1 MGVDQSEAPLLN
13 ALADHHRRNR
23 YGFSPPGH
31 RQGRGIDQGRGVDRA
46 VLDVLGVEPFR
57 DDVLAS
63 GGLDDRSS
71 SNGYLA
77 RAEQLMADAVGA
89 EHAFF
94 STCGSSLS
102 VKAAMLAV
110 AGNSRELLVSR
121 DAHKSVVAGLIFAG
135 VEPRWIPPRY
145 DAELHLAHPPSP
157 EQVER
162 AWASH
167 PGAAGALV
175 VSPTPYG
182 TCADLAGIAEVCHR
196 RNKPLIVDE
205 AWGAHLPFHDELPT
219 WAMDAGADVCVVSVH
234 KMGMGF
240 EQGSVFHVRGD
251 LVDPAHISACADLL
265 MTTSPNV
272 LVYSAIDGWRRQMVR
287 DGHRLLADALG
298 LAREV
303 RERIEQLPGLHVLRD
318 ELLSEQASHDFDE
331 LHVLI
336 DVSGLGISGYQAAD
350 WTRQHRAVDFGLSD
364 HRRIEATVSTADTD
378 DSATLMLDVL
388 ADLVAAAPQFPDPP
402 EVLLPGLD
410 DLEIEPV
417 LLPRDAFFGPA
428 ESVPADDAVGRV
440 AAEQVTPYP
449 PGIPA
454 LVPGERITRAV
465 VDYLRSGARAG
476 MVLPD
481 ATDPSLDTIR
491 VTALP

>member
-1 MGVDQSEAPLLN
+1 VNQDDAPLLDG
-13 ALADHHRRNR
+13 LADYHQRRR
-23 YGFSPPGH
+23 YGFAPPGH
-31 RQGRGIDQGRGVDRA
+31 RQGRGVDPA
-46 VLDVLGVEPFR
+46 VLDVLGTEPFR

-71 SNGYLA
+71 SNSYLA

-110 AGNSRELLVSR
+110 AGGSGELLVSR

-135 VEPRWIPPRY
+135 VQPRWITPRY
-145 DAELHLAHPPSP
+145 DADLHLAHPPSP
-157 EQVER
+157 EQVDETF
-162 AWASH
+162 AAH
-167 PGAAGALV
+167 PDAAGAV
-175 VSPTPYG
+175 IVSPTPYG

-196 RNKPLIVDE
+196 RGKALIVDE
-205 AWGAHLPFHDELPT
+205 AWGAHLPFHDDLPT

-240 EQGSVFHVRGD
+240 EQGSIFHLQGD
-251 LVDPAHISACADLL
+251 LIDPAKLSACADLL

-272 LVYSAIDGWRRQMVR
+272 LIYSAMDGWRRQMVR
-287 DGHRLLADALG
+287 DGHRLLSDTLALTRD
-298 LAREV
+298 LREQ
-303 RERIEQLPGLHVLRD
+303 IAKLPGLRVLED
-318 ELLSEQASHDFDE
+318 ELVSAQASHDLDV
-331 LHVLI
+331 LHILI
-336 DVSGLGISGYQAAD
+336 DVAGLDISGYQAAD
-350 WTRQHRAVDFGLSD
+350 WARQHRAVDFGLSD
-364 HRRIEATVSTADTD
+364 HRRIEATLSMADNEQTGR
-378 DSATLMLDVL
+378 LLLDVL
-388 ADLVAAAPQFPDPP
+388 NDLVAAAPDLPSPP
-402 EVLLPGLD
+402 KIDLPQLD

-417 LLPRDAFFGPA
+417 QLPRDAFFGPV

-440 AAEQVTPYP
+440 AAEQITPYP

-454 LVPGERITRAV
+454 LVPGERITRPV
-465 VDYLRSGARAG
+465 VDYLRSGVQAG

-481 ATDPSLDTIR
+481 AADSALETIR